1 MAKPA
6 TYTFDNVSLA
16 KAGKRIIGPLSLS
29 LSEKRIGIVGQ
40 NGSGK
45 STFARLLAG
54 LIAPDS
60 GSVHL
65 DGADLF
71 KDRKTAL
78 ARIGVIFQNPDQQI
92 IFPTVVEE
100 IAFGLQQQG
109 QSKAHATAQAREV
122 LTSHGRADWADRN
135 THTLS
140 QGQRHYLCLMAVLVM
155 QPALIVLDEPY
166 AGLDIPTSMGLHR
179 SLKQLDQSLVM
190 ITHDPAALQDFD
202 RVIWL
207 ENGHIKQDGPAA
219 PVLEAFNT
227 EMQRLGQLQC

>member
-16 KAGKRIIGPLSLS
+16 KAGKQIIGPLSLT
-29 LSEKRIGIVGQ
+29 LEEKRIGIVGQ

-60 GSVHL
+60 GQVHL
-65 DGADLF
+65 DGVNLF

-78 ARIGVIFQNPDQQI
+78 AHIGVIFQNPDQQI
-92 IFPTVVEE
+92 IFPTVIEE

-109 QSKAHATAQAREV
+109 LGKTQAMQQAQKV
-122 LTSHGRADWADRN
+122 LADHGRADWADRN
-135 THTLS
+135 THVLS
-140 QGQRHYLCLMAVLVM
+140 QGQRHYLCLMAVLAM
-155 QPALIVLDEPY
+155 RPSLIVLDEPY
-166 AGLDIPTSMGLHR
+166 AGLDIPTSMGLHHT
-179 SLKQLDQSLVM
+179 LTQLEQSLVM
-190 ITHDPAALQDFD
+190 ITHNPAALQGFD

-207 ENGHIKQDGPAA
+207 ENGQIKQDGPAA
-219 PVLEAFNT
+219 PVLEAFSA
-227 EMQRLGQLQC
+227 EMQRLGALQC

>member
-16 KAGKRIIGPLSLS
+16 KDGKQIIGPLSLT
-29 LSEKRIGIVGQ
+29 LHEKRIGIVGQ

-54 LIAPDS
+54 LIAPDT
-60 GSVHL
+60 
-65 DGADLF
+65 GAVLLGGKDLY
-71 KDRKTAL
+71 KNRKTAL
-78 ARIGVIFQNPDQQI
+78 AQIGVIFQNPDQQI

-109 QSKAHATAQAREV
+109 QSKKAAHAKAMQV
-122 LTSHGRADWADRN
+122 LIQHSRSDWADRN
-135 THTLS
+135 THVLS
-140 QGQRHYLCLMAVLVM
+140 QGQRHYLCLMAVLAM
-155 QPALIVLDEPY
+155 EPALILLDEPY
-166 AGLDIPTSMGLHR
+166 AGLDIPTSMGLHHM
-179 SLKQLDQSLVM
+179 LDQLDQSLVM
-190 ITHDPAALQDFD
+190 ITHDPVVLQNFD

-207 ENGHIKQDGPAA
+207 ENGQIKQDGPAA
-219 PVLEAFNT
+219 PVLADFSA